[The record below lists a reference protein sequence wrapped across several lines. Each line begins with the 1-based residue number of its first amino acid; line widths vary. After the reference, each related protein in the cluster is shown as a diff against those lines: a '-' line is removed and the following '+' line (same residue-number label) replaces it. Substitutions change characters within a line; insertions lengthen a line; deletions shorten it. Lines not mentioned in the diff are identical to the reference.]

1 MALFGA
7 RGKLRTGKKR
17 LNDSGHQIIGRKVR
31 RWSREKETPL
41 GKEKKEIWGRF
52 SESEM
57 SNSSQLSI
65 KKGNWGPE
73 EDELLFSWVREHG
86 ATKWTECSRIIRGRC
101 GKQCRERWVN
111 ILNPS
116 VKRGNWSP
124 SEQLQVFESLQ
135 QFHTSWSAMSKVL
148 IGRTENSIKNYFY
161 SSVRRLKS
169 NPVMTLLNDIY
180 VSKRTS
186 FEQVQQSNAFLD
198 LEIGKLN
205 RLFEEICR
213 FLLRPSPDSLFKQF
227 LLNVMF
233 SNENPCDESS
243 FRANSPIFSET
254 TCLSGKSSED
264 THAIFEMVLRII
276 EKSGN
281 SSDPSTLIKAIES
294 SVTKVC
300 NVEPQKES
308 LTLNIPYCWNCK
320 IQKCCSNPF
329 LSK

>member
-7 RGKLRTGKKR
+7 RGKLRAGTKR
-17 LNDSGHQIIGRKVR
+17 PDDSAQQILGRKVR
-31 RWSREKETPL
+31 QWGREKEPAL
-41 GKEKKEIWGRF
+41 GKGKKEIWGRF
-52 SESEM
+52 SGSEM
-57 SNSSQLSI
+57 SNTSQLSM

-86 ATKWTECSRIIRGRC
+86 AARWTECSRIIRGRC

-124 SEQLQVFESLQ
+124 TEQLQVFESLQ
-135 QFHTSWSAMSKVL
+135 KFHTSWSAMSKVL

-169 NPVMTLLNDIY
+169 NPVMTLLIDIY

-186 FEQVQQSNAFLD
+186 FEQVQQSNVFLN

-205 RLFEEICR
+205 RLSEEICR

-227 LLNVMF
+227 LLDVMF
-233 SNENPCDESS
+233 SNENSCDESS
-243 FRANSPIFSET
+243 FRANSPILSET
-254 TCLSGKSSED
+254 TCLSRKSSED
-264 THAIFEMVLRII
+264 THATFEMVRRII

-281 SSDPSTLIKAIES
+281 SSDPSIILKAIES
-294 SVTKVC
+294 SVTKVS
-300 NVEPQKES
+300 NIESERES
-308 LTLNIPYCWNCK
+308 LTLNIPFCWNCK

-329 LSK
+329 LSR